1 VRQRSFLQSLI
12 ARTVLA
18 TRLVDYGL
26 GVLRDRFDNLRS
38 KIVLACAT
46 DVFYE
51 IYNDLTND
59 RRKVLRAGAKEF
71 RSDLSHWEKKA
82 ISQHFPPP
90 PGTVLVGASGG
101 GREALA
107 LARQGYRVVAFDPA
121 GQLVSSLADVCGG
134 LPIESFRG
142 RYEDL
147 PVLNS
152 LSRPPASIDLR
163 SRPLFA
169 AAILGWGSIS
179 HLRSDQRCLE
189 TLWQFRRLTSGPI
202 LVSWIA
208 TESGWKKR
216 YFNVYLGYCRC
227 FTGEEIRQMAEEAG
241 LVIVDYDDNE
251 NWAVLSAAKLPAA

>member
-1 VRQRSFLQSLI
+1 MRQHSFLQSLI

-46 DVFYE
+46 DAFYE

-189 TLWQFRRLTSGPI
+189 TLWHSGGSPADRSSSVGLQRNRDGRKGISTSIWDTVDASREKRFVKWRR
-202 LVSWIA
+202 
-208 TESGWKKR
+208 
-216 YFNVYLGYCRC
+216 
-227 FTGEEIRQMAEEAG
+227 
-241 LVIVDYDDNE
+241 
-251 NWAVLSAAKLPAA
+251 KLD

>member
-1 VRQRSFLQSLI
+1 LI

-46 DVFYE
+46 DAFYE
-51 IYNDLTND
+51 VYNDLTND

-142 RYEDL
+142 RYAEFPFSASCPHRSSFASAFCRCHPGL
-147 PVLNS
+147 GKHLAPSLGPT
-152 LSRPPASIDLR
+152 LSRN
-163 SRPLFA
+163 PLAIQA
-169 AAILGWGSIS
+169 AHQRTDPRQLDCNGIGMEEKVFQRLFGILSMLHRGGNSSNGGGSWT
-179 HLRSDQRCLE
+179 SDR
-189 TLWQFRRLTSGPI
+189 
-202 LVSWIA
+202 
-208 TESGWKKR
+208 
-216 YFNVYLGYCRC
+216 
-227 FTGEEIRQMAEEAG
+227 
-241 LVIVDYDDNE
+241 
-251 NWAVLSAAKLPAA
+251 